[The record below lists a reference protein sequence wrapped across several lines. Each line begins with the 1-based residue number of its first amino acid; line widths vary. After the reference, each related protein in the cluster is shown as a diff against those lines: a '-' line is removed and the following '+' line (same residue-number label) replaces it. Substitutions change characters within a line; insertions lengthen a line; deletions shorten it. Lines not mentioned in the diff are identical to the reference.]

1 MICTAHQTLFRD
13 KIKKNG
19 IGRACGIYGRP
30 ESVKQTLVEIH
41 DEREYL
47 EGLGVDGRIILK
59 RMLKK
64 WNGGTDKI
72 RVANAR
78 ESGNKH
84 YDSVNFGDF
93 LD

>member
-1 MICTAHQTLFRD
+1 V
-13 KIKKNG
+13 NE
-19 IGRACGIYGRP
+19 IGRACGMYGRQ
-30 ESVKQTLVEIH
+30 ECVKQTLVEIT

-47 EGLGVDGRIILK
+47 EDLGVDGRIILK
-59 RMLKK
+59 RVLKK

-78 ESGNKH
+78 DSGNKH
-84 YDSVNFGDF
+84 YGYIKFGDF